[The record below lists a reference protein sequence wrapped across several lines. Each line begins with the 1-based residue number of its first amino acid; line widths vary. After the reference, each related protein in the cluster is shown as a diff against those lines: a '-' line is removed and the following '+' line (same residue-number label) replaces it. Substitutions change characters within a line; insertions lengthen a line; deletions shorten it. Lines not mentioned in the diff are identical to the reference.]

1 MKRILVV
8 FLALT
13 ISLLSCACE
22 NATSSQT
29 TGNDIQVTEAKKD
42 DIIEFDH
49 LILADDV
56 NVRIELVNFYAED
69 VNWSTGAQNEKI
81 VTFQFQN
88 KTDHNIL
95 WSNGNFYL
103 NNERTFVMFNSG
115 TTSLEAGRS
124 GKASM
129 IIAEDTQPEHTALK
143 SLDEL
148 YDLEGTFSIFHKYE
162 DSQKNQSENV
172 TFSIPKAMNG
182 EVTEIATPDA
192 EKYGDVIHALTENT
206 WYFNGGADTILDAI
220 TFTDSVATISQVY
233 FDGNRKHENGVNDFA
248 YTLDDTV
255 ITVTLE
261 DGSPLS
267 IPYTYEEGVLT
278 LDTETYLTQEDII
291 AGLQGFWTVETSFLG
306 RHIYYAHIEGN
317 VITTENAASALNRA
331 PGSYYWYGGDGYTGS
346 FQLNFGGFDSEM
358 QHAED
363 WFFNVINGKAVLL
376 LFDSVCTPVNI
387 TKLPGQYGYSF

>member
-13 ISLLSCACE
+13 ICLLSCACGD
-22 NATSSQT
+22 ATPSKT
-29 TGNDIQVTEAKKD
+29 TGNGFQVTEAKKD

-49 LILADDV
+49 LILVDDV
-56 NVRIELVNFYAED
+56 NVRIELVNFYAENF
-69 VNWSTGAQNEKI
+69 NWSTGAQNEKI

-95 WSNGNFYL
+95 WSTENFYL
-103 NNERTFVMFNSG
+103 NNESTYVMFNG
-115 TTSLEAGRS
+115 GVTSLEAGRS
-124 GKASM
+124 GKTSI

-162 DSQKNQSENV
+162 DTRKNQSEKV

-192 EKYGDVIHALTENT
+192 EKYGDVIHTLTENT
-206 WYFNGGADTILDAI
+206 WYFNGGANTILDTI

-248 YTLDDTV
+248 YTLDDTM

-267 IPYTYEEGVLT
+267 IPYIYEEGALT

-291 AGLQGFWTVETSFLG
+291 AGLQGFWTVETNFLG
-306 RHIYYAHIEGN
+306 RQIHYAHIEGN
-317 VITTENAASALNRA
+317 VITTEFAASALGGR
-331 PGSYYWYGGDGYTGS
+331 PGDYYWYGGDGYTGS
-346 FQLNFGGFDSEM
+346 FQLNFGGFDSEARD
-358 QHAED
+358 AED

-376 LFDSVCTPVNI
+376 YFDSVCTPVNI